1 MKKSVSG
8 TLVNCWMNEA
18 DYGKFMEGYKNTLC
32 RNKSDYMRRILF
44 GRPVTVTYRNR
55 SLDDFIETAVQ
66 LRRDWRGLL
75 GKSGFS
81 QAEIEEL
88 KNRIALI
95 EEKLIQ
101 ISEQCLQK

>member
-1 MKKSVSG
+1 
-8 TLVNCWMNEA
+8 
-18 DYGKFMEGYKNTLC
+18 
-32 RNKSDYMRRILF
+32 MRRILF

-66 LRRDWRGLL
+66 LKKDWRVLL

-88 KNRIALI
+88 KKSIALI
-95 EEKLIQ
+95 EEKIIQ
-101 ISEQCLQK
+101 VSEQCLRK